1 MLLPR
6 FQYHEPSTLAEACR
20 LLGLPE
26 VAGARQV
33 DTTFL
38 HRRLKAGQRLTS
50 QGEPFEALYIV
61 AEGFFK
67 TFVADETGNQ
77 LVLGFPLRG
86 DLVGADGLCN
96 HRHAS
101 YAVALTEAEVVVVPF
116 RSIAHLGRSLD
127 DFEQIIYRAIS
138 RELVTDHSLRSLVG
152 TLGAEARVARFL
164 ANFADRCGRAGRPA
178 TRITLPM
185 TRQELGSY
193 LGLTLETVS
202 RAFSA
207 LADAGLTAKE
217 IDEVIEQHGG
227 WPGAFVTDTD
237 KTPNAKK
244 KAAQG
249 NVVPLRPKSGPV
261 AQDYEL
267 EKLPDLKA
275 AVPPIPPE

>member
-1 MLLPR
+1 MSTVR
-6 FQYHEPSTLAEACR
+6 ASSQADAHRSTLAEACR
-20 LLGLPE
+20 LLRLPE
-26 VAGARQV
+26 VTGASQV

-77 LVLGFPLRG
+77 LVLGFPLQG

-101 YAVALTEAEVVVVPF
+101 YAVALTDAEVVVVPF
-116 RSIAHLGRSLD
+116 RSIANLGRSLD
-127 DFEQIIYRAIS
+127 DFEQLIYRAIS
-138 RELVTDHSLRSLVG
+138 RELVTDHALRSLIG

-164 ANFADRCGRAGRPA
+164 ALFAERCGNAGHAAERF
-178 TRITLPM
+178 TLPM
-185 TRQELGSY
+185 TRQEIGSY

-207 LADAGLTAKE
+207 LADAGLITVAQR
-217 IDEVIEQHGG
+217 EVGLADIEQLRTLQKLH
-227 WPGAFVTDTD
+227 
-237 KTPNAKK
+237 PNAAGRSAGRRSTDRPTRRNVTWMDMLG
-244 KAAQG
+244 AA
-249 NVVPLRPKSGPV
+249 
-261 AQDYEL
+261 A
-267 EKLPDLKA
+267 
-275 AVPPIPPE
+275 

>member
-1 MLLPR
+1 MSTVR
-6 FQYHEPSTLAEACR
+6 AKSQADAHRSTLADACR

-26 VAGARQV
+26 VAGTRQV

-61 AEGFFK
+61 ADGFFK

-86 DLVGADGLCN
+86 DLVGADGMCN

-101 YAVALTEAEVVVVPF
+101 YAVALTDAEVVVVPF

-138 RELVTDHSLRSLVG
+138 RELVTDHALRSLVG

-164 ANFADRCGRAGRPA
+164 ANFADRCGRPGRPA
-178 TRITLPM
+178 IRFTLPM
-185 TRQELGSY
+185 TRQEIGSY

-207 LADAGLTAKE
+207 LAEAGLM
-217 IDEVIEQHGG
+217 
-227 WPGAFVTDTD
+227 
-237 KTPNAKK
+237 N
-244 KAAQG
+244 
-249 NVVPLRPKSGPV
+249 V
-261 AQDYEL
+261 AQREL
-267 EKLPDLKA
+267 ELHDVEQLRVLQKLHPSSGARPGTRRGDRPTRRNVTWVDMLGA
-275 AVPPIPPE
+275 SA

>member
-1 MLLPR
+1 MSTVR
-6 FQYHEPSTLAEACR
+6 ATSHADAHRSTLAEACR
-20 LLGLPE
+20 LLCLPE

-61 AEGFFK
+61 AEGYFK

-164 ANFADRCGRAGRPA
+164 ANFADRCGSPGRPA

-185 TRQELGSY
+185 TRQEIGSY

-207 LADAGLTAKE
+207 LADSGL
-217 IDEVIEQHGG
+217 V
-227 WPGAFVTDTD
+227 
-237 KTPNAKK
+237 
-244 KAAQG
+244 
-249 NVVPLRPKSGPV
+249 RV
-261 AQDYEL
+261 AQREVEL
-267 EKLPDLKA
+267 CDVDQLRVLQKLHA
-275 AVPPIPPE
+275 ATAPRAGGRRGDRPTRRNVTWVDMLGVAA

>member
-1 MLLPR
+1 MSTVRAPSQADAHR
-6 FQYHEPSTLAEACR
+6 STLTEACR
-20 LLGLPE
+20 LLRLPE
-26 VAGARQV
+26 VAGARHV
-33 DTTFL
+33 DATFL

-101 YAVALTEAEVVVVPF
+101 YAVALTDAEVVVVPF
-116 RSIAHLGRSLD
+116 RSIANLGRSLD
-127 DFEQIIYRAIS
+127 DFEQLIYRAIS
-138 RELVTDHSLRSLVG
+138 RELVTDHALRSLIG

-164 ANFADRCGRAGRPA
+164 ALFAERCGQSGCIAERF
-178 TRITLPM
+178 TLPM
-185 TRQELGSY
+185 TRQEIGSY

-207 LADAGLTAKE
+207 LADAGLITVAQR
-217 IDEVIEQHGG
+217 EVELNDIEQLRTLQKLHSGSAG
-227 WPGAFVTDTD
+227 RPAGRRSADRPGRRNVTWMDMLGAT
-237 KTPNAKK
+237 A
-244 KAAQG
+244 
-249 NVVPLRPKSGPV
+249 
-261 AQDYEL
+261 
-267 EKLPDLKA
+267 
-275 AVPPIPPE
+275 

>member
-1 MLLPR
+1 MSTVR
-6 FQYHEPSTLAEACR
+6 ATSHVDAHRSTLAEVCR

-26 VAGARQV
+26 VTGARRV

-50 QGEPFEALYIV
+50 QGEPFEALYVV
-61 AEGFFK
+61 AEGYFK

-101 YAVALTEAEVVVVPF
+101 YAVALTDAEVVVVPF
-116 RSIAHLGRSLD
+116 RSIAQLGRSLD
-127 DFEQIIYRAIS
+127 DFEQLIYRAIS
-138 RELVTDHSLRSLVG
+138 RELVTDHALRSLIG

-164 ANFADRCGRAGRPA
+164 ANFADRCGGADHPA
-178 TRITLPM
+178 TRFTLPM
-185 TRQELGSY
+185 TRQEIGSY

-207 LADAGLTAKE
+207 LAEAGLL
-217 IDEVIEQHGG
+217 H
-227 WPGAFVTDTD
+227 
-237 KTPNAKK
+237 
-244 KAAQG
+244 
-249 NVVPLRPKSGPV
+249 V
-261 AQDYEL
+261 AQREL
-267 EKLPDLKA
+267 ELLDIESLRVLQKLHPATVNRGPARRGERPMRRNVTWMDMLGA
-275 AVPPIPPE
+275 SA

>member
-1 MLLPR
+1 MSTVR
-6 FQYHEPSTLAEACR
+6 AQSQADAHRSTLAEACH

-26 VAGARQV
+26 VTGAHRV

-38 HRRLKAGQRLTS
+38 HRRLKAGHRLTS

-86 DLVGADGLCN
+86 DLVGADGLCH

-101 YAVALTEAEVVVVPF
+101 YAVALTDAEVVVVPF
-116 RSIAHLGRSLD
+116 RSIAQLGRTLD
-127 DFEQIIYRAIS
+127 DFEQLIYRAIS
-138 RELVTDHSLRSLVG
+138 RELVTDHALRSLIG

-164 ANFADRCGRAGRPA
+164 ANFADRCGRAGCPA
-178 TRITLPM
+178 TRFTLPM
-185 TRQELGSY
+185 TRQEIGSY

-207 LADAGLTAKE
+207 LAEAGLL
-217 IDEVIEQHGG
+217 Q
-227 WPGAFVTDTD
+227 
-237 KTPNAKK
+237 
-244 KAAQG
+244 
-249 NVVPLRPKSGPV
+249 V
-261 AQDYEL
+261 AQREL
-267 EKLPDLKA
+267 ELLDVDQLRVLQKLHA
-275 AVPPIPPE
+275 ATPARGVRRGERPCRRNVTWVDMLGATA

>member
-1 MLLPR
+1 MSAAR
-6 FQYHEPSTLAEACR
+6 AQSHGDAHRSTLVQACR

-26 VAGARQV
+26 VSGARRV

-38 HRRLKAGQRLTS
+38 HRQLKAGHRLTS

-101 YAVALTEAEVVVVPF
+101 YAVALTDAEVVVIPF

-127 DFEQIIYRAIS
+127 DFEQLIYRAIS
-138 RELVTDHSLRSLVG
+138 RELVTDHALRSLIG

-164 ANFADRCGRAGRPA
+164 ANFADRCGGAAGPA
-178 TRITLPM
+178 TRFTLPM
-185 TRQELGSY
+185 TRQEIGSY

-207 LADAGLTAKE
+207 LAEAGLL
-217 IDEVIEQHGG
+217 Q
-227 WPGAFVTDTD
+227 
-237 KTPNAKK
+237 
-244 KAAQG
+244 
-249 NVVPLRPKSGPV
+249 V
-261 AQDYEL
+261 AQREL
-267 EKLPDLKA
+267 ELLDVDQLRVLQKLHVATPARPAPRRGDRPCRRNVTWVDMLGA
-275 AVPPIPPE
+275 SV

>member
-1 MLLPR
+1 MSTVRAQSHADAHRSSLPDV
-6 FQYHEPSTLAEACR
+6 CR

-33 DTTFL
+33 ETTFL
-38 HRRLKAGQRLTS
+38 HRRLKPGQRLTS

-61 AEGFFK
+61 AEGYFK

-116 RSIAHLGRSLD
+116 RSIAQLGRSLD

-138 RELVTDHSLRSLVG
+138 RELVTDHALRSLVG

-164 ANFADRCGRAGRPA
+164 ATFADRCGRAGRPA

-185 TRQELGSY
+185 TRQEIGSY

-207 LADAGLTAKE
+207 LADAGL
-217 IDEVIEQHGG
+217 V
-227 WPGAFVTDTD
+227 
-237 KTPNAKK
+237 
-244 KAAQG
+244 
-249 NVVPLRPKSGPV
+249 RV
-261 AQDYEL
+261 AQREL
-267 EKLPDLKA
+267 ELYDVEQLRVLQKLHPSSAPRAGARRADRAVRPNVTWVDMLGA
-275 AVPPIPPE
+275 AA

>member
-1 MLLPR
+1 MSTVR
-6 FQYHEPSTLAEACR
+6 ATSQADAHRSTLAEACR

-61 AEGFFK
+61 ADGFFK

-101 YAVALTEAEVVVVPF
+101 YAVALTDAEVVVVPF

-138 RELVTDHSLRSLVG
+138 RELVTDHSLRSLIG

-178 TRITLPM
+178 ARITLPM
-185 TRQELGSY
+185 TRQEIGSY

-207 LADAGLTAKE
+207 LADGGL
-217 IDEVIEQHGG
+217 IH
-227 WPGAFVTDTD
+227 
-237 KTPNAKK
+237 
-244 KAAQG
+244 
-249 NVVPLRPKSGPV
+249 V
-261 AQDYEL
+261 AQREVEL
-267 EKLPDLKA
+267 CDVEQLRVLQKLHPSTA
-275 AVPPIPPE
+275 ARAGSRRGERPTRRNVTWVEMLGAAA

>member
-1 MLLPR
+1 MPTR
-6 FQYHEPSTLAEACR
+6 KETTMSTVRATSQADAHRSTLAESCR

-61 AEGFFK
+61 ADGYFK

-101 YAVALTEAEVVVVPF
+101 YAVALTDAEVVVVPF

-127 DFEQIIYRAIS
+127 DFEQLIYRAIS
-138 RELVTDHSLRSLVG
+138 RELVTDHSLRSLIG

-178 TRITLPM
+178 ARITLPM
-185 TRQELGSY
+185 TRQEIGSY

-207 LADAGLTAKE
+207 LADAGL
-217 IDEVIEQHGG
+217 IH
-227 WPGAFVTDTD
+227 
-237 KTPNAKK
+237 
-244 KAAQG
+244 
-249 NVVPLRPKSGPV
+249 V
-261 AQDYEL
+261 AQREVEL
-267 EKLPDLKA
+267 CDVDQLRVLQKLHPSATARAGSRRGDRPTRRNVTWVDMLGA
-275 AVPPIPPE
+275 AA

>member
-1 MLLPR
+1 M
-6 FQYHEPSTLAEACR
+6 STVRATSHADAHRSNLAEACR

-33 DTTFL
+33 DASFL

-101 YAVALTEAEVVVVPF
+101 YAVALTDAEVVVVPF

-127 DFEQIIYRAIS
+127 DFEQLIYRAIS
-138 RELVTDHSLRSLVG
+138 RELVTDHSLRSLIG

-164 ANFADRCGRAGRPA
+164 ANFADRCGRAGCPA
-178 TRITLPM
+178 VRITLPM
-185 TRQELGSY
+185 TRQEIGSY

-202 RAFSA
+202 RSFSA
-207 LADAGLTAKE
+207 LADAGL
-217 IDEVIEQHGG
+217 IH
-227 WPGAFVTDTD
+227 
-237 KTPNAKK
+237 
-244 KAAQG
+244 
-249 NVVPLRPKSGPV
+249 V
-261 AQDYEL
+261 AQREVEL
-267 EKLPDLKA
+267 CDVDQLRVLQKLHATTA
-275 AVPPIPPE
+275 ARTGARRGDRPARRNVTWMDMLGAAA